1 MTRLRTLTECTVLD
15 EWVDY
20 NGHMNDAAYAIPFSK
35 AVEAFIRDLSMDAG
49 YRDRE
54 QLTIYTLENHI
65 RYVREAFAGE
75 RLQVD
80 MQLVDRDT
88 KRAHVFLR
96 LVDGDGAVRAT
107 SEQMLMVID
116 TSAGRPGRFRG
127 EPLERLEA
135 MAEADRALPVPKE
148 IGRPIGIRRG

>member
-1 MTRLRTLTECTVLD
+1 MSQPRTLTECTVLD

-35 AVEAFIRDLSMDAG
+35 AVEAFIQRLGMDAA
-49 YRDRE
+49 YRERE

-80 MQLVDRDT
+80 AQIVDRDA

-96 LVDGDGAVRAT
+96 LVDGHGAVRAT

-116 TSAGRPGRFRG
+116 TSTGRPGRFQG

-135 MAEADRALPVPKE
+135 MAEADRELPMPKE